1 MRYHELN
8 EFERELIEQELDGA
22 AREDGLVNHTVL
34 TAILA
39 CAVEDKET
47 CWERVRNYDWTV
59 FLRSALMLKRI
70 KRRLPQAPEFF
81 SYAAAAR
88 IIRQW
93 FWRAVRAAMSRIR
106 EGAAT

>member
-1 MRYHELN
+1 MKYNELN

-39 CAVEDKET
+39 CAIEDKET
-47 CWERVRNYDWTV
+47 CWERVKGYDWTV
-59 FLRSALMLKRI
+59 FLRSALTLRRL

-81 SYAAAAR
+81 SYEAAAR

-93 FWRAVRAAMSRIR
+93 FWRAVRASVSRGR
-106 EGAAT
+106 EGAAV